1 MINLTAFKEKTLFI
15 IGNGFDIAHDIK
27 SCYKDY
33 HNWLLQHQY
42 YEFVTYM
49 ESLFPT
55 IKDGKLLLWKDFE
68 EAIGIYDTMQI
79 HMKYFQGVDSYQYAK
94 ETQLKV
100 TERIKPFV
108 DMIPKTLI
116 EWARNIIGFPCPP
129 IYEGLTQDCKYL
141 TFNYTLVLERIYGIN
156 PENICHIHGCINNDK
171 IIVGHNHKINPQ
183 DEDDNQLNIKMSRR
197 NIVELMNKNE
207 KPVMDII
214 QKNTVFF
221 NSLYD
226 IQRIIVIGHSMA
238 EVDMPY
244 FEEISKHVSRDCI
257 WHFYWHAIDEQGKF
271 YQLIHNEP
279 FRNFVCRIH
288 QI

>member
-1 MINLTAFKEKTLFI
+1 MINLTDFKEKTLFI

-33 HNWLLQHQY
+33 HDWLLQHDY
-42 YEFVTYM
+42 HEFVAYM
-49 ESLFPT
+49 ESMFPT
-55 IKDGKLLLWKDFE
+55 IKDGEQLLWKDFE
-68 EAIGIYDTMQI
+68 EAIGRYDSKQI
-79 HMKYFQGVDSYQYAK
+79 HERYFQGVDSCQYAK
-94 ETQLKV
+94 ETQLRV

-108 DMIPKTLI
+108 DMIPQRLI
-116 EWARNIIGFPCPP
+116 EWARDISFPCSPQ
-129 IYEGLTQDCKYL
+129 YEGLTHDSKYL
-141 TFNYTLVLERIYGIN
+141 TFNYTKVLENVYGIN
-156 PENICHIHGCINNDK
+156 PCNICHIHGCIDDDK
-171 IIVGHNHKINPQ
+171 IIVGHNHKRNPQ
-183 DEDDNQLNIKMSRR
+183 DEDDNQFNIEMSRR

-214 QKNTVFF
+214 QNNAAFF

-244 FEEISKHVSRDCI
+244 FEEITKHINRDCI
-257 WHFYWHAIDEQGKF
+257 WHFYWHATDEQDRF

-279 FRNFVCRIH
+279 FREFTCRIH

>member
-1 MINLTAFKEKTLFI
+1 
-15 IGNGFDIAHDIK
+15 
-27 SCYKDY
+27 
-33 HNWLLQHQY
+33 
-42 YEFVTYM
+42 
-49 ESLFPT
+49 
-55 IKDGKLLLWKDFE
+55 
-68 EAIGIYDTMQI
+68 
-79 HMKYFQGVDSYQYAK
+79 MKYFQGVDSYQYAK
-94 ETQLKV
+94 ETQLRV

-116 EWARNIIGFPCPP
+116 EWARDIDYPCSPK
-129 IYEGLTQDCKYL
+129 YEGLTQDSKYL
-141 TFNYTLVLERIYGIN
+141 TFNYTKVLERVYGIN
-156 PENICHIHGCINNDK
+156 QCKICHIHGCTEDDK
-171 IIVGHNHKINPQ
+171 IIVGHNHKRNPQ

-207 KPVMDII
+207 KPVMEII
-214 QKNTVFF
+214 KKNIAFF

-244 FEEISKHVSRDCI
+244 YKEFLKHINRDCI
-257 WHFYWHAIDEQGKF
+257 WHFYWHATDEQGRF

-279 FRNFVCRIH
+279 FRGFVCRIH